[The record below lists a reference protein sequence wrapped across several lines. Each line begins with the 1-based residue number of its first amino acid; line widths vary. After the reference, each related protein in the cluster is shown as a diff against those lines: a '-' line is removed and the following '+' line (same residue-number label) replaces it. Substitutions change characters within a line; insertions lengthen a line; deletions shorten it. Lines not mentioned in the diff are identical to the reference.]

1 MNLDDGRLL
10 RHLGIAV
17 AVKLAVIAALWWV
30 FVRDR
35 AVDAGSEQ
43 TAVHLMAPS
52 IPPVAPT
59 PRPARPRTNRQE
71 LAP

>member
-1 MNLDDGRLL
+1 MNLDDSRLL

-35 AVDAGSEQ
+35 AIDAGSEQ
-43 TAVHLMAPS
+43 TAAHLMAPAN
-52 IPPVAPT
+52 PPVQPSPRPT
-59 PRPARPRTNRQE
+59 PSNKNRQE